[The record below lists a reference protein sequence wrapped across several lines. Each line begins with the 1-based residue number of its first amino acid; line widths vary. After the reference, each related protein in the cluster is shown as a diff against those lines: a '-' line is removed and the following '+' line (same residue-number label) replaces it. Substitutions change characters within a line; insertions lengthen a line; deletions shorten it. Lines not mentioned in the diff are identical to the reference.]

1 MHSASC
7 FYLKFLSLLGK
18 YPAEAVAIM
27 SKICLEAEAAMF
39 HNNVFDEL
47 RSLIPKPTPTVQTVA
62 VASVDA
68 SFQQAASA
76 IITLTTTGT

>member
-1 MHSASC
+1 MLQ
-7 FYLKFLSLLGK
+7 LKHTSLGPGK

-27 SKICLEAEAAMF
+27 SQICLEAEAAMF

-47 RSLIPKPTPTVQTVA
+47 RSLVPKPTPTVQTVA

-68 SFQQAASA
+68 SFQQSASA